1 MAITSTAIEDAFD
14 LIRPHVRTTPILAL
28 QAGSFGLDF
37 PINAK
42 LELFQHSGSFKARGA
57 FNTLLSR
64 DIPLAGVAAA
74 SGGNHGAAVAYA
86 AQALDIPANIFV
98 PSIAS
103 PAKLQKIRDYGAT
116 IHIGGDLYADALER
130 CKSFQ
135 AETGAVDIHAYD
147 AEATIAGQ
155 GTVGLEW
162 EAQTKGLDT
171 ILIAVG
177 GGGLVSGIGTWFGGR
192 TKVIAVEPEG
202 SCSLYQARK
211 AGRPVDVQINSVA
224 ADSLGAGRCGD
235 LPFAIAKERVDEC
248 ILVSDE
254 QILNAQRLL
263 WNDVRLATEPGAAT
277 ALAAI
282 LSGAYKPERAERI
295 GVLICGGN
303 VNLATL
309 SGQV

>member
-1 MAITSTAIEDAFD
+1 MAITSSAIEDAFD
-14 LIRPHVRTTPILAL
+14 LIRPHIRTTPVLAL

-57 FNTLLSR
+57 FNTLLSQE
-64 DIPLAGVAAA
+64 IPLAGVAAA

-86 AQALDIPANIFV
+86 AKALDIPANIFV

-103 PAKLQKIRDYGAT
+103 VAKLQKIKDYGAEV
-116 IHIGGDLYADALER
+116 HIGGDLYADALER
-130 CKSFQ
+130 CRAFQ
-135 AETGAVDIHAYD
+135 AETGAVDVHAYD

-162 EAQTKGLDT
+162 EAQSKGLDT

-177 GGGLVSGIGTWFGGR
+177 GGGLISGIGTWFSGR

-202 SCSLYQARK
+202 SCSLYKARE
-211 AGRPVDVQINSVA
+211 AGRPVDVTVNSVA

-235 LPFAIAKERVDEC
+235 LTFAIAKDRVDEC
-248 ILVSDE
+248 ILVKDE
-254 QILNAQRLL
+254 HIVEAQRLL
-263 WNDVRLATEPGAAT
+263 WNDVRLATEPGGAT
-277 ALAAI
+277 ALAAV
-282 LSGAYKPERAERI
+282 LSGAYRPERAERI

-303 VNLATL
+303 VKLASL
-309 SGQV
+309 S